1 MCITSAILPA
11 DTVHNRMTFISICLQ
26 FKCLYELLP
35 SICWISFLVLA
46 LIQLRSRAV
55 AKMHYGLHT
64 LTVPFLFCFLPLF
77 VMKGRP
83 GGASCL
89 EPFQGT
95 MWSSYNADLSPK
107 GPAPSF
113 GDVLS
118 PAPPFSTCRL
128 RLHLQEVSHTDFS
141 LCVASH
147 RWNY

>member
-26 FKCLYELLP
+26 FKCYMSFFPSSAGLVFSSWLWSTCGHELLP
-35 SICWISFLVLA
+35 KCIMGYTRWRF
-46 LIQLRSRAV
+46 R
-55 AKMHYGLHT
+55 
-64 LTVPFLFCFLPLF
+64 FCFVFLPLF

-95 MWSSYNADLSPK
+95 MWSSYNDDPSPK

-118 PAPPFSTCRL
+118 PAPRSAPAGSAFTSRKCR
-128 RLHLQEVSHTDFS
+128 TDFS
-141 LCVASH
+141 VCVASH